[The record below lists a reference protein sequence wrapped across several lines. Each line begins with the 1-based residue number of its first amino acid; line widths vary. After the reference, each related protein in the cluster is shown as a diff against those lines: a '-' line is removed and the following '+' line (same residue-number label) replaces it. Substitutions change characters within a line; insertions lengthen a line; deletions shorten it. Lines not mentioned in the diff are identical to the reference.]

1 MRIEPLLPNGIVR
14 SVREQQEIAALM
26 MQAMGTNLPRPVR
39 EVPYPTSRE
48 PYVKAIGPIEAY
60 REQMRGSPPPNYID
74 EYC

>member
-1 MRIEPLLPNGIVR
+1 MRIEPLLPNAIVR

-39 EVPYPTSRE
+39 EVPYPEARE
-48 PYVKAIGPIEAY
+48 PRVRAIPAIEAY
-60 REQMRGSPPPNYID
+60 TEQVRGRQPNYID